1 MRNVRVMNIPV
12 GVLLAWILVLG
23 YVLWAVETVG
33 PRMGAKRSLCA
44 APVVEMASPLSPANN
59 S

>member
-12 GVLLAWILVLG
+12 GVLLAWIFVLG

-33 PRMGAKRSLCA
+33 ARTGSKRLPCA
-44 APVVEMASPLSPANN
+44 GSVVEMASPATRSNN

>member
-12 GVLLAWILVLG
+12 GVLAAWILVLG

-33 PRMGAKRSLCA
+33 QRGSAKLPCA
-44 APVVEMASPLSPANN
+44 TPVVERNN
-59 S
+59 TAAPSHNS

>member
-1 MRNVRVMNIPV
+1 MNIPV
-12 GVLLAWILVLG
+12 GVLAAWILVLG

-33 PRMGAKRSLCA
+33 QRGTAKSTCA
-44 APVVEMASPLSPANN
+44 APVVEMTKPASPSNN

>member
-12 GVLLAWILVLG
+12 GVLAAWILVLG

-33 PRMGAKRSLCA
+33 QRGTAKSPCA
-44 APVVEMASPLSPANN
+44 APVVEMSSPVSPSNN